1 MESSWLWEGHCI
13 SRAPSSSA
21 AKWDHNVLCY
31 VTGSL
36 RWSNEIICVT
46 VHVKNQFYWSIILC
60 SINWIHLTCT
70 ILQVLTGHAPVKLS
84 LQNYRITEYF
94 HHSRR
99 IFVLFCNPSLLV
111 LLLLD
116 PSPSNHPHSAASH
129 CFLQYRLSLYFLVF
143 YVNEIIQPTLFA
155 SAFFQVVGQFWDSFI
170 CFNSVPFLLI
180 AEQYSIA
187 WMSIFSL
194 HLLTDIQVTSWFGLL
209 WNIPAMNICVQ
220 VFI

>member
-1 MESSWLWEGHCI
+1 MKRL
-13 SRAPSSSA
+13 
-21 AKWDHNVLCY
+21 
-31 VTGSL
+31 
-36 RWSNEIICVT
+36 
-46 VHVKNQFYWSIILC
+46 
-60 SINWIHLTCT
+60 
-70 ILQVLTGHAPVKLS
+70 

-116 PSPSNHPHSAASH
+116 PPPPTNRPHSEASH
-129 CFLQYRLSLYFLVF
+129 CFLHYRLSLYFLVF
-143 YVNEIIQPTLFA
+143 YVNEIVQPALFA

-180 AEQYSIA
+180 AEQCSIA
-187 WMSIFSL
+187 WMWIFSL
-194 HLLTDIQVTSWFGLL
+194 HLLMDIQVTSWFGLL